1 MRNQK
6 GITMIALII
15 TIAVMLIL
23 LSVTISTVVTDEDVV
38 GKAREAEKQSNEARA
53 YEELYAAWSATE
65 TEYWN
70 SATLQDRDEFFTKD
84 KLNENLKGKG
94 QVETDFTYVENGNT
108 AISYTSAA
116 DGKTYELEI
125 YTTESDVD
133 AIPEDELTKN
143 TYTVTYYNEDG
154 SVFKTV
160 TVEEGSSATISNKPT
175 KTGYTFKYWATDT
188 TGTNQANL
196 ESITSNMSVYPYFTI
211 DTFTVTYK
219 TYNGSS
225 TYYTEQ
231 VNYGGTARYSGYP
244 TRNGYVFRYWATAA
258 NGSVQV
264 DLTNITSNMTVYAY
278 YTKEIESPAV
288 CFVAG
293 TKVLTEYGLM
303 NIEDIT
309 VGTKVY
315 SYNEGTKEVEL
326 KDVTMTHKNYV
337 DKDMTKVTIN
347 GEVIESTSGHEY
359 YTVNKGWV
367 PAKDLVKGDR
377 VITVSGE
384 NFVVENVETTECTGK
399 IYTTVYN
406 LTVENNHNYYVSEEN
421 VLVHNVPS
429 PTQGHSGG
437 C

>member
-1 MRNQK
+1 MKNQK

-23 LSVTISTVVTDEDVV
+23 LSVTISTVVTDDDVV

-94 QVETDFTYVENGNT
+94 EVVSDFTYVENGNT
-108 AISYTSAA
+108 LISYTSAA

-125 YTTESDVD
+125 YTTESEVD
-133 AIPEDELTKN
+133 EIPEDELTKN
-143 TYTVTYYNEDG
+143 TYTITYYNEDG

-160 TVEEGSSATISNKPT
+160 TVEEGKSAIIADKPT
-175 KTGYTFKYWATDT
+175 KTGYTFKYWSTDT
-188 TGTNQANL
+188 TGTSQANL
-196 ESITSNMSVYPYFTI
+196 ASITSNMSVYPYFTI
-211 DTFTVTYK
+211 NTFAVTYK
-219 TYNGSS
+219 TYDGSS

-231 VNYGGTARYSGYP
+231 VNYGGTAKYSGYP
-244 TRNGYVFRYWATAA
+244 TRDGYVFRYWATAA
-258 NGSVQV
+258 NGSIQV

-278 YTKEIESPAV
+278 YTEEIESPVV

-315 SYNEGTKEVEL
+315 SYNEETKVVEL
-326 KDVTMTHKNYV
+326 KDVLVTHENFA

-347 GEVIESTSGHEY
+347 GKVIESTSGHEY
-359 YTVNKGWV
+359 YTENKGWV
-367 PAKDLVKGDR
+367 SAKDLVKGDI
-377 VITVSGE
+377 VVTADGE
-384 NFVVENVETTECTGK
+384 TLEVENVETTENVGK
-399 IYTTVYN
+399 KYTTVYN
-406 LTVENNHNYYVSEEN
+406 LTVKDNHNYYVGEDMI
-421 VLVHNVPS
+421 LVHNLVS
-429 PTQGHSGG
+429 P